1 MEVIEEERQ
10 DGRPLLNYT
19 HVIKPGVTQLENYGW
34 GLPLFSTY
42 PIYLYIYSKIPRFIC
57 A

>member
-19 HVIKPGVTQLENYGW
+19 HMIKPGVTQLENYGQVQQQ
-34 GLPLFSTY
+34 S
-42 PIYLYIYSKIPRFIC
+42 PISPSIFPRTHHIRI
-57 A
+57 